1 MTGSIFWL
9 TLRHRWRFTLL
20 WGIGLALIGWV
31 TMAAIPNMESLT
43 RLTEAIANMPPVML
57 QMLGVDDVT
66 QLAGPESFLA
76 SAYFARAIILM
87 AVFGVVVGLMVSSGE
102 EADGIL
108 DVVLSWPLPRW
119 RLQLERFLAFALI
132 GVIVVTFSWIGL
144 WVGLRGTE
152 LVIDEARMVDNFIG
166 LVPLTLTLIA
176 IAMFCGAAFNS
187 RGLAIGVASGVVM
200 AGYIVSFLGGST
212 EGSFLNTLS
221 PLSPFHYYNPN
232 AITREG
238 LNYGEM
244 GLLLAVTVV
253 LVGLSLWLFQR
264 RDVGV

>member
-57 QMLGVDDVT
+57 QFLGVEDVAE
-66 QLAGPESFLA
+66 LAGPESFLA

-87 AVFGVVVGLMVSSGE
+87 AVFGVVVGLAVSSGE
-102 EADGIL
+102 ESDGVL
-108 DVVLSWPLPRW
+108 DVVLSLPLPRW
-119 RLQLERFLAFALI
+119 RLQLERFLAYALI
-132 GVIVVTFSWIGL
+132 GVIVIAFSWLGL
-144 WVGLRGTE
+144 WIGLRGTE
-152 LVIDEARMVDNFIG
+152 LVVNEGSMVNNFIA
-166 LVPLTLTLIA
+166 LTPLTLALIA
-176 IAMFCGAAFNS
+176 IAMFCGAAFNT
-187 RGLAIGVASGVVM
+187 RGLAVGVASGVVM
-200 AGYIVSFLGGST
+200 AGYIISFLGGST
-212 EGSFLNTLS
+212 EGSFLNALS
-221 PLSPFHYYNPN
+221 PLSPFHYYNAN
-232 AITREG
+232 AITRDG
-238 LNYGEM
+238 LNYGDM
-244 GLLLAVTVV
+244 GLLLAVLVV

>member
-31 TMAAIPNMESLT
+31 TMAAIPNMESLQ
-43 RLTEAIANMPPVML
+43 RLGEALANMPPVML
-57 QMLGVDDVT
+57 QMLGVENVAD
-66 QLAGPESFLA
+66 LAGAEGFLA

-87 AVFGVVVGLMVSSGE
+87 AVFAVVVGLAISSGE
-102 EADGIL
+102 ESDGIL
-108 DVVLSWPLPRW
+108 DVVLSLPVPRW
-119 RLQLERFLAFALI
+119 RLQLERFLAYALI
-132 GVIVVTFSWIGL
+132 GLVVIAFSWLGL

-152 LVIDEARMVDNFIG
+152 IVVNEARMLDNFIA
-166 LVPLTLTLIA
+166 LAPLTLSLIA
-176 IAMFCGAAFNS
+176 LAMLCGAVFNS
-187 RGLAIGVASGVVM
+187 RGLAVGAASGLVL

-221 PLSPFHYYNPN
+221 PLSPFHYYNAN
-232 AITREG
+232 AITRDG
-238 LNYGEM
+238 LNAGNM

-253 LVGLSLWLFQR
+253 LVSLSLWVFQR